1 MEKKIRKESMPI
13 WILKALLAS
22 YILSGI
28 LLVLIA
34 FLLYK
39 FHLSEEF
46 VTGAI
51 IVVYVISTFVGGFVM
66 GKLAKT
72 RKFFWGLI
80 VGILYF
86 ALLLLIT
93 LGVYHSLEGSGANVV
108 TTLLLCA
115 GGGMLGGMLS

>member
-1 MEKKIRKESMPI
+1 MERKIRKESMPV
-13 WILKALLAS
+13 WILKALLTA
-22 YILSGI
+22 YIFTGI

-39 FHLSEEF
+39 FYLSEEF

-51 IVVYVISTFVGGFVM
+51 IVVYVVSTFVGGFVM

-80 VGILYF
+80 VGLLYF

-93 LGVYHSLEGSGANVV
+93 LGIYRSLDGSGSNVV